1 MKSRGLVVAIAV
13 VLAVLAAVGV
23 IVYTSGVRENA
34 ITEGTTAVLVSTQDI
49 QANTPLDPLISQGV
63 FQTIQAPN
71 DGVVPDAVTD
81 VSQLQGQ
88 TATAPI
94 YQNEQIPTA
103 RISGGPSNILGI
115 DEGNIGVGLQVD
127 GQAAVNG
134 YVQQGD
140 NITIYATFPRGTLVT
155 KQTLRVLLTPA
166 QLSKTISQ
174 ALSGTSASGA
184 ASANVFQMATDFT
197 VALVPAVEVL
207 SVQNPPVDTTSG
219 RAANGSSMYVL
230 NMVPDDAQELIFA
243 TEHATIYI
251 GLLPPGNEAGY
262 AEPGIVGVPL
272 GRVIGV
278 DK

>member
-1 MKSRGLVVAIAV
+1 
-13 VLAVLAAVGV
+13 
-23 IVYTSGVRENA
+23 
-34 ITEGTTAVLVSTQDI
+34 
-49 QANTPLDPLISQGV
+49 
-63 FQTIQAPN
+63 
-71 DGVVPDAVTD
+71 
-81 VSQLQGQ
+81 
-88 TATAPI
+88 
-94 YQNEQIPTA
+94 
-103 RISGGPSNILGI
+103 
-115 DEGNIGVGLQVD
+115 
-127 GQAAVNG
+127 
-134 YVQQGD
+134 
-140 NITIYATFPRGTLVT
+140 
-155 KQTLRVLLTPA
+155 
-166 QLSKTISQ
+166 LSKTISQ